1 MMRVNFD
8 TLGITTTIICA
19 IHCALLPLVLTSLP
33 VFGQNLVNNL
43 AFEYL
48 MILLAAG
55 IGIYSLTHGF
65 KRHHHAKGPIIVF
78 SIGILMLLLK
88 QVFHEHQL
96 FFLIPGVLA
105 IITAHVLNIKFC
117 RISGTNSACVKDGC
131 KH

>member
-1 MMRVNFD
+1 MRVNFD

-19 IHCALLPLVLTSLP
+19 IHCAALPLLMTSLP
-33 VFGQNLVNNL
+33 LFGQNLINNA

-65 KRHHHAKGPIIVF
+65 KRHHHAKGPIIIF
-78 SIGILMLLLK
+78 SLGIMMLLLK
-88 QVFHEHQL
+88 QIFHHFQL
-96 FFLIPGVLA
+96 IFLIPGVIA
-105 IITAHVLNIKFC
+105 IITAHVMNIKFC
-117 RISGTNSACVKDGC
+117 RISVNDNVCAKDGC